1 MKGSTSKKYEYQD
14 LVERTKFFA
23 VSIIRLYGNLPKTN
37 EAQMIGKQLLRS
49 GISVGANYREAS
61 RSRTDQEFISKI
73 HISLQELEETRY
85 WLELLVASEIT
96 TSDIVIHIQEEA
108 RQIVAILVT
117 MIKRK
122 KSQLRDQPATYN
134 FDSLDNLLET

>member
-49 GISVGANYREAS
+49 GTSVGANYREAS

-122 KSQLRDQPATYN
+122 KSQLRDQSATYN

>member
-49 GISVGANYREAS
+49 GISVGANYREAL